1 MIIFFYYI
9 LFLYFEIRDDW
20 SPNAS
25 QNVTKSQVPEVGTIA
40 EESESQADCEPA
52 GEVTCED
59 SDDSDIQFNSPPAK
73 HFRTDVREESLSSI
87 AEHERRA
94 GSAWSNPVSGMIFR
108 NIMKKAYFLRGIN
121 KASKKSSFYYN
132 KTYFNKAC
140 QKSLFYYNTTYFR
153 S

>member
-9 LFLYFEIRDDW
+9 FLLYFEIRDEW
-20 SPNAS
+20 SLNVS
-25 QNVTKSQVPEVGTIA
+25 QNVSNQLKNKSQVPETIV
-40 EESESQADCEPA
+40 EENESQADFEPA

-59 SDDSDIQFNSPPAK
+59 SDDSDIHFNSPPAK
-73 HFRTDVREESLSSI
+73 HFRTDAREESLSSI

-108 NIMKKAYFLRGIN
+108 NIMKKAYFLRGVN
-121 KASKKSSFYYN
+121 Y
-132 KTYFNKAC
+132 AC
-140 QKSLFYYNTTYFR
+140 QKSLFYYYKTYFR

>member
-9 LFLYFEIRDDW
+9 LFLYFEIRDEW
-20 SPNAS
+20 SPSVS
-25 QNVTKSQVPEVGTIA
+25 QNVTNQLKNKSQVPDVGTIV
-40 EESESQADCEPA
+40 EESESQADFEPA

-73 HFRTDVREESLSSI
+73 HSRTDAREESLSSI

-108 NIMKKAYFLRGIN
+108 NIMKKAYFLRGVN
-121 KASKKSSFYYN
+121 F
-132 KTYFNKAC
+132 AC
-140 QKSLFYYNTTYFR
+140 QKSLFYFYKTYFR